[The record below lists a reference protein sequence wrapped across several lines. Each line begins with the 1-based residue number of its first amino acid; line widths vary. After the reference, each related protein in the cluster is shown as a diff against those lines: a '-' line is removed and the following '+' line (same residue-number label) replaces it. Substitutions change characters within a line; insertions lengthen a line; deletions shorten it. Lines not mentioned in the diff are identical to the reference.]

1 VAAIS
6 TLSHVGGVN
15 GGEAGT
21 AGWEYATGDSDAAIE
36 YVDPFSRW
44 TLVVQHDGGKT
55 AASLGGSLDACTVA
69 GLRPVFD
76 CVLEDAGAQVVLYLA
91 GLRMLDGE
99 GVRELLRLARG
110 LLARGCRVR
119 FDNAR
124 GQPLAVLQLLGVQ
137 ETLLRQR

>member
-1 VAAIS
+1 M
-6 TLSHVGGVN
+6 N

-21 AGWEYATGDSDAAIE
+21 AGWEYTNGDGEAAVE
-36 YVDPFSRW
+36 YVDPWARW
-44 TLVVQHDGGKT
+44 TLVVQHHGSTT
-55 AASLGGSLDACTVA
+55 AASLGGSLDACTVT

-76 CVLEDAGAQVVLYLA
+76 CVLEDADAQVEIHLA

-119 FDNAR
+119 IEDAR
-124 GQPLAVLQLLGVQ
+124 GQPQAILRLLGVQ